1 LPEVQFVSGVIVAL
15 GLLLAVARLTGLPPS
30 AVVFAGGLASALLP
44 VPLPPLRTNPEVV
57 LGLLLPPLLYAG
69 VVALSVDLLRHALVR
84 GVLAG
89 AALVIGIALAV
100 ALAAHALLPGL
111 DPVAC
116 LLLGV
121 CAAIGDTRLP
131 QETGQHRHLPRALT
145 DAFAGQA
152 VSARLIVVTL
162 YVLARSAVG
171 GPPPEVGAALLRLG
185 TDLVGGGCLGLTFGL
200 AVVALRRRIGPAAVE
215 VAISIATPF
224 LAAAL
229 AEAVGV
235 SVAVVIVVAAL
246 AVSTRSVDRRT
257 GQAISSPEARL
268 VARHVWSEAE
278 VMLSAALYFLV
289 GRALPE
295 ALAALN
301 HYGWLHLGL
310 TAAVLLA
317 LVLALQFGLALLVM
331 VMPWTPRMP
340 GNDGRAA
347 GALRVAAVAA
357 WSAHR
362 SAIALA
368 LALAVPATTADGR
381 PLPDRD
387 LVLALTGLLVVG
399 SGLLQGTTLPA
410 LLGWARLGG
419 AAEEAQE
426 KDFAKNEA
434 AAAQDQAR
442 AVTDPETAAAEGRQA
457 LIRLRS
463 RDAIGDAALREA
475 DHAVTLR
482 AHAEKTGEPR

>member
-1 LPEVQFVSGVIVAL
+1 MRCCQ
-15 GLLLAVARLTGLPPS
+15 GLIPSPACSSAFAPRSAIRGCQRRPGSTGI
-30 AVVFAGGLASALLP
+30 
-44 VPLPPLRTNPEVV
+44 
-57 LGLLLPPLLYAG
+57 Y
-69 VVALSVDLLRHALVR
+69 
-84 GVLAG
+84 
-89 AALVIGIALAV
+89 
-100 ALAAHALLPGL
+100 
-111 DPVAC
+111 
-116 LLLGV
+116 
-121 CAAIGDTRLP
+121 
-131 QETGQHRHLPRALT
+131 RALT

-152 VSARLIVVTL
+152 VSARLVVVTL
-162 YVLARSAVG
+162 YMLARTAVG
-171 GPPPEVGAALLRLG
+171 GPPPEAAAALLRLG
-185 TDLVGGGCLGLTFGL
+185 IDLVGGGLLGLVVGL
-200 AVVALRRRIGPAAVE
+200 AVVALRRRIDPAVVE

-229 AEAVGV
+229 AQAVGV

-246 AVSTRSVDRRT
+246 TVSARAVDRQT

-278 VMLSAALYFLV
+278 MMLSAALYFLI

-295 ALAALN
+295 ALTALSQ
-301 HYGWLHLGL
+301 YGGLHLGL
-310 TAAVLLA
+310 AAAVLLA
-317 LVLALQFGLALLVM
+317 LVLALQFGLALLAIA
-331 VMPWTPRMP
+331 MPWTPRMP
-340 GNDGRAA
+340 GEDGRPA
-347 GALRVAAVAA
+347 GAVRVAAVAA

-381 PLPDRD
+381 LFPDRD

-426 KDFAKNEA
+426 KDLAQSEA
-434 AAAQDQAR
+434 AAAQDRAR

-457 LIRLRS
+457 LVRLRG

-482 AHAEKTGEPR
+482 AHAEKTGRPT

>member
-152 VSARLIVVTL
+152 VSARLVVVTL
-162 YVLARSAVG
+162 YMLARSAVG

-185 TDLVGGGCLGLTFGL
+185 IDLMGGGILGLAVGL
-200 AVVALRRRIGPAAVE
+200 GVVALRRRIGPAVVE

-224 LAAAL
+224 LAASL
-229 AEAVGV
+229 AQAVDV
-235 SVAVVIVVAAL
+235 SVAVVIVVTAL
-246 AVSTRSVDRRT
+246 TVSTRAVDRRT

-268 VARHVWSEAE
+268 VARHVWLEAE

-289 GRALPE
+289 GRVLPE
-295 ALAALN
+295 ALAALS

-310 TAAVLLA
+310 AAAALLA

-340 GNDGRAA
+340 GEDGRPA
-347 GALRVAAVAA
+347 GALRIAAVAA

-381 PLPDRD
+381 PFPDRD

-410 LLGWARLGG
+410 LLGWAQLGG
-419 AAEEAQE
+419 ATEEAQE
-426 KDFAKNEA
+426 KNLAQSKA

-442 AVTDPETAAAEGRQA
+442 AAKDPEAAAAEGRQA

-475 DHAVTLR
+475 DHAVTKR
-482 AHAEKTGEPR
+482 AHAEKTSEPT

>member
-1 LPEVQFVSGVIVAL
+1 LPEVQFVSGVIIAL
-15 GLLLAVARLTGLPPS
+15 GLLLALARLTGLPPS

-89 AALVIGIALAV
+89 AALVIGITLAV
-100 ALAAHALLPGL
+100 ALAAHALLPSL
-111 DPVAC
+111 DPAAC

-162 YVLARSAVG
+162 YILARSAVG
-171 GPPPEVGAALLRLG
+171 DAPPGAATAFLRLG
-185 TDLVGGGCLGLTFGL
+185 TDLLGGGLVGLAVGL
-200 AVVALRRRIGPAAVE
+200 AVVALRRRIDPAVVE
-215 VAISIATPF
+215 VAISISTPF

-229 AEAVGV
+229 AEAAGV

-246 AVSTRSVDRRT
+246 TVSTRAVDRQT
-257 GQAISSPEARL
+257 GQAISSPESRL
-268 VARHVWSEAE
+268 LARHVWSEAE
-278 VMLSAALYFLV
+278 VMLSAALHFLV
-289 GRALPE
+289 GRAMPE
-295 ALAALN
+295 ALAALS
-301 HYGWLHLGL
+301 HYGWLHLGF
-310 TAAVLLA
+310 AAAALLA
-317 LVLALQFGLALLVM
+317 LVLALQFGMALLVV
-331 VMPWTPRMP
+331 VMPWTPRMLDE
-340 GNDGRAA
+340 DGRPA

-368 LALAVPATTADGR
+368 LILAVPATTSDGR
-381 PLPDRD
+381 LFPDRD

-419 AAEEAQE
+419 AAEEVRE
-426 KDFAKNEA
+426 KDLAQSEA
-434 AAAQDQAR
+434 AAAQDRAR

-482 AHAEKTGEPR
+482 AHAEKTGVPT